1 MINRYTREELS
12 NIWKEENKYKLWL
25 EIELAAAEAME
36 KFKIIP
42 KGVTKKIRSKAK
54 MTMRAF

>member
-1 MINRYTREELS
+1 MERES
-12 NIWKEENKYKLWL
+12 KYKIWL
-25 EIELAAAEAME
+25 EIELTAAEAME

-54 MTMRAF
+54 INTKRILDIEKSKT